1 MQNAKGETM
10 ASFLSSDELFE
21 ERPIGG
27 RAYDERFV
35 DGLGEFVYLAR
46 IEHDGAIGGED
57 RLKAG
62 VSALY
67 GPNSTGRDAE
77 TWIAG
82 VDIASRHDLRS
93 DEHMSELQSLMRIS

>member
-1 MQNAKGETM
+1 MILLPPRPTLTDPPFPYSTFFRSKGETI
-10 ASFLSSDELFE
+10 ASFLSSDELFA

-67 GPNSTGRDAE
+67 GPNSTGREDRKS
-77 TWIAG
+77 TRLH
-82 VDIASRHDLRS
+82 SS
-93 DEHMSELQSLMRIS
+93 N